1 MLSVVVVLLLC
12 APAGAYASHTVDYHD
27 LGSMYRSLEAIGAGE
42 MWNDGW
48 TGKGVD
54 VALIDTGV
62 VPVDGLSAK
71 GKVVNGPDLSWES
84 QAPSLRYLD
93 TYGHGTHMAGII
105 AGRERAV
112 ERPVE
117 KGEERFVGVAP
128 EARLVNVKVADS
140 HGATDVSQVIAA
152 IDWVVENRRTGGLNI
167 RVLNLSYGTDGL
179 QAASLD
185 PLSHAVE
192 TAWRKGIVVV
202 VSAGNG
208 GYGTARLNNP
218 AINPYVIAVG
228 AADPNGTYGAYDDVV
243 PPWSSRGDGRAPD
256 VVAPGRSIVSLRD
269 PGSLVD
275 LNYPGARC
283 YGTRFFRGSGTSQA
297 AAFVSGAAALLIS
310 QRPSIKPDQVKALL
324 KKTARPLKGADPTA
338 QGAGLINLKAARDT
352 RTPSTSQ
359 SWTPSNGTGSLDAA
373 RGSARLVSDG
383 VELRGEQDIFGTP
396 FSASTWASAAA
407 RRPPGAA
414 ATGWASPGPAAASPA
429 QAGPHRR
436 GHRLRGPAAPG
447 AATLGHRT
455 VGRGRAGATAA
466 GAATA
471 GRAARGGC
479 RGGPGTCG
487 RAWVGTS
494 ARCVASSC
502 STGCSRSRPGRSS
515 FWDRC
520 GWSSCPLQS
529 SCRGH

>member
-12 APAGAYASHTVDYHD
+12 APAGAYTSRAVDYHD

-112 ERPVE
+112 ERPVQ

-179 QAASLD
+179 QAADLD

-256 VVAPGRSIVSLRD
+256 VVASGQVDRQPARPRFRRGPQLSGSAVLRD
-269 PGSLVD
+269 ALLPRQRNVPGGGVRVGGRGAPDLPAPVD
-275 LNYPGARC
+275 QARPGQGAAQED
-283 YGTRFFRGSGTSQA
+283 GQA
-297 AAFVSGAAALLIS
+297 AQGRRSHRAGRRADQPEGRPRHEDAL
-310 QRPSIKPDQVKALL
+310 DQ
-324 KKTARPLKGADPTA
+324 PE
-338 QGAGLINLKAARDT
+338 
-352 RTPSTSQ
+352 
-359 SWTPSNGTGSLDAA
+359 LDAEQRDWLA
-373 RGSARLVSDG
+373 RRGRGSARLVSDG
-383 VELRGEQDIFGTP
+383 VELRRRAATS
-396 FSASTWASAAA
+396 SARRSPRPPGPLPPA

-436 GHRLRGPAAPG
+436 GHRLRW
-447 AATLGHRT
+447 T
-455 VGRGRAGATAA
+455 
-466 GAATA
+466 
-471 GRAARGGC
+471 
-479 RGGPGTCG
+479 
-487 RAWVGTS
+487 
-494 ARCVASSC
+494 
-502 STGCSRSRPGRSS
+502 RSS
-515 FWDRC
+515 WRGDAWTSDSWTRSSWRDGSWSGDGWARSSWRMQ
-520 GWSSCPLQS
+520 GWSGNVWS
-529 SCRGH
+529 SVGWD